1 MENKLLRHTLLTI
14 QHRFQ
19 ISVDQL
25 DEEFKNFSAG
35 NYSRTPLQL
44 VQHINDLL
52 EVKCNQLINDNF
64 FDASHRSEDFHLETK
79 QTYQLLKKL
88 DHQFLD
94 QPINIAIQKKLIQG
108 PLSDI
113 FTHIGQI
120 LLIRRLYGKPAKGG
134 NYSSTDVNSKI
145 S

>member
-1 MENKLLRHTLLTI
+1 MENELLRHTLLTI

-44 VQHINDLL
+44 VQHINELL
-52 EVKCNQLINDNF
+52 EVKCNQLMSENLI
-64 FDASHRSEDFHLETK
+64 DATHRSEDFHLETK
-79 QTYQLLKKL
+79 QTYRLLKKL

-113 FTHIGQI
+113 FFTHIGQI

-134 NYSSTDVNSKI
+134 NYSSTDINSKI
-145 S
+145 